1 MFETI
6 IRERL
11 IELRNKAGYSQRKI
25 EELTGISAIKIA
37 KIEAGI
43 QKPDIETIGELAEFY
58 GTTIDYIFGVG
69 KKEE

>member
-6 IRERL
+6 VRERL

-37 KIEAGI
+37 KIEAGS